1 MTKATTDLVSESP
14 VVSPWLG
21 GVGDPCGWGFWH
33 LWLQLAQVFYLS
45 FQKQAC
51 HTRVDPNQKFF
62 VCRNRCPK
70 GHSCAQDVPNDG
82 PHHKIPVLL
91 LLRIPKGKSLL
102 VFLSCITHCFRRS
115 NMNPCLQVFQ
125 QYAGILQQKYPDLSI
140 RGDNFPPGGFR
151 LQTAQILSVIK
162 FLVIMMVLAR
172 CDLPI
177 IQSESV
183 SNQT

>member
-1 MTKATTDLVSESP
+1 MTKVTTDFVSESP

-51 HTRVDPNQKFF
+51 HTRVDPNQKCF
-62 VCRNRCPK
+62 VCRNCCPK
-70 GHSCAQDVPNDG
+70 GYSCAQDVPNDG
-82 PHHKIPVLL
+82 PHHQIPVLL

-102 VFLSCITHCFRRS
+102 VFLSYETHSFRRS
-115 NMNPCLQVFQ
+115 NMNPFLQVFQ

-172 CDLPI
+172 CHLPMI
-177 IQSESV
+177 
-183 SNQT
+183 